1 MSTCQ
6 YGMTRCQLLIINRNI
21 LNLNKKNTMIDFN
34 ADEEMDEIN
43 SGVGKPIPNNPES
56 STPIL
61 DNFSRDLT
69 LLASKGQLDPV
80 IGRDDEVRRIVQ
92 ILARRKK
99 NNPVLIGEPGVG
111 KTSVV
116 EMLATMIHQGK
127 CPRKLLNKRI
137 VLLELTSLVAGTK
150 YRGQFEERMKAII
163 DELRENKNVIIFID
177 ELHTVVGTGNSSGN
191 LDAANIFK
199 PPLAR
204 GEVQCIGATTLDEY
218 REKIEKDGALE
229 RRFQKVT
236 IDPPTLN
243 QTIEILENIKHVY
256 EKHHNVN
263 YNEECVELC
272 VKLAD
277 RYITD
282 RAFPDKAIDIMDEVG
297 ALVQIDVKAPKALDL
312 LRSDINT
319 LKNEKIDVVKT
330 QNYELAA
337 DLRDKE
343 RKLVNK
349 LEDMTLSW
357 EKRQSKNKID
367 VTVENI
373 MTVVSKITKI
383 PLSRMNQNEKK
394 NLLNLDK
401 QLKRGVVGQ
410 NNAIDTIVKAV
421 RRNSV
426 GIKELAKPIGSF
438 ICLGPTGVGKTH
450 LAKKLADLL
459 FGSEESLIRVDMSEY
474 QEKHSV
480 SRLIGSPPGYV
491 GYNEGGQFTE
501 KVRQNPYSLV
511 LFDEIEKGH
520 RDIFNILLQILDD
533 GYVTDASGRK
543 VNFKNTLIMM
553 TSNIGVKKS
562 HDFSNALG
570 FATKA
575 TQQNDKERIRTII
588 SKSLK
593 NTFNPEFLN
602 RLDDIIIFESL
613 GKSDIKKIVKMELSS
628 LTVRLTEKKYNIKFG
643 PSVVDHIC
651 EIGYDDKFGARPLKR
666 AIQSEVE
673 DFIASQILKNLISE
687 NSQYTM
693 SYNKKT
699 EKFKIGEKQ

>member
-1 MSTCQ
+1 
-6 YGMTRCQLLIINRNI
+6 
-21 LNLNKKNTMIDFN
+21 MIDFS
-34 ADEEMDEIN
+34 ADSEMEELSGKEEPTQTN
-43 SGVGKPIPNNPES
+43 SES
-56 STPIL
+56 GTPIL

-69 LLASKGQLDPV
+69 AIAAKGGLDPV
-80 IGRDDEVRRIVQ
+80 IGRDEEVKRIVQ

-99 NNPVLIGEPGVG
+99 NNPVLIGEPGAG

-116 EMLATMIHQGK
+116 EMLATMIHKGE

-137 VLLELTSLVAGTK
+137 VLLELSSLVAGTK

-163 DELRENKNVIIFID
+163 DELRENKDVIIFID
-177 ELHTVVGTGNSSGN
+177 EIHTVVGTGNSSGN

-204 GEVQCIGATTLDEY
+204 GEVQCIGATTMDEF

-236 IDPPTLN
+236 IEPPSVN
-243 QTIEILENIKHVY
+243 ETIEILENIKQVY
-256 EKHHNVN
+256 ENHHNVT
-263 YNEECVELC
+263 YDKECIELC

-277 RYITD
+277 RYISD

-297 ALVQIDVKAPKALDL
+297 SMVQIDVKTPKALEK
-312 LRSDINT
+312 LRDEISV
-319 LKNEKIDVVKT
+319 LKNEKITVVKT
-330 QNYELAA
+330 QDYEKAA

-343 RKLVNK
+343 RKLSTK
-349 LEDMTLSW
+349 LKTLTKNWED
-357 EKRQSKNKID
+357 KQSLHKVP
-367 VTVENI
+367 VTIENI

-383 PLSRMNQNEKK
+383 PLSRMNQNDKK

-401 QLKRGVVGQ
+401 QLKRSVVGQ
-410 NNAIDTIVKAV
+410 DKAINTIVKSV

-426 GIKELAKPIGSF
+426 GIKELDKPIGSF

-450 LAKKLADLL
+450 LAKKLAELM
-459 FGSEESLIRVDMSEY
+459 FGSEESMIRVDMSEY

-501 KVRQNPYSLV
+501 KVRQNPYSLI

-520 RDIFNILLQILDD
+520 REIFNILLQILDD

-543 VNFKNTLIMM
+543 INFKNTLIMM
-553 TSNIGVKKS
+553 TSNIGVKS
-562 HDFSNALG
+562 SQDFGTGLG
-570 FATKA
+570 FTTKA
-575 TQQNDKERIRTII
+575 SQQTDKERVRAII

-602 RLDDIIIFESL
+602 RLDDIIIFETLDKDS
-613 GKSDIKKIVKMELSS
+613 IKKIVKIELSH
-628 LTVRLTEKKYNIKFG
+628 LTSRLVEKGYTIKFG
-643 PSVVDHIC
+643 PSIIDHIC
-651 EIGYDDKFGARPLKR
+651 TIGYDEKFGARPLKR

-673 DFIASQILKNLISE
+673 DFIAAQILKNEITE
-687 NSQYTM
+687 GKQYTM
-693 SYNKKT
+693 GYNKTT
-699 EKFKIGEKQ
+699 EKFKLVEKQ

>member
-1 MSTCQ
+1 
-6 YGMTRCQLLIINRNI
+6 
-21 LNLNKKNTMIDFN
+21 MIDFS
-34 ADEEMDEIN
+34 ADSEMEEISGKEEPTQSN
-43 SGVGKPIPNNPES
+43 SES
-56 STPIL
+56 GTPIL

-69 LLASKGQLDPV
+69 AIAAKGGLDPV
-80 IGRDDEVRRIVQ
+80 IGRDDEVKRIVQ
-92 ILARRKK
+92 ILSRRKK
-99 NNPVLIGEPGVG
+99 NNPVLIGEPGAG

-116 EMLATMIHQGK
+116 EMLATMIHKGE
-127 CPRKLLNKRI
+127 CPRSLLNKRI
-137 VLLELTSLVAGTK
+137 VLLELSSLVAGTK

-163 DELRENKNVIIFID
+163 DELRENKDVIIFID
-177 ELHTVVGTGNSSGN
+177 EIHTVVGTGNSSGN

-204 GEVQCIGATTLDEY
+204 GEVQCIGATTMDEF

-236 IDPPTLN
+236 IDPPSVED
-243 QTIEILENIKHVY
+243 TIEILDNIKHVY
-256 EKHHNVN
+256 EEHHNVT
-263 YNEECVELC
+263 YDKYCVELC

-277 RYITD
+277 RYISD

-297 ALVQIDVKAPKALDL
+297 SMVQIDVKTPKSLEK
-312 LRSDINT
+312 LRNEISV
-319 LKNEKIDVVKT
+319 LKNEKIDVVKS
-330 QNYELAA
+330 QDYEKAA

-343 RKLVNK
+343 RKLTTK
-349 LEDMTLSW
+349 LKSLTQNW
-357 EKRQSKNKID
+357 EEKQSLHKVP
-367 VTVENI
+367 VTEENI

-401 QLKRGVVGQ
+401 QLKKSVIGQ
-410 NNAIDTIVKAV
+410 DKAINTIVKSV

-426 GIKELAKPIGSF
+426 GIKELDKPIGSF

-450 LAKKLADLL
+450 LAKKLAELM
-459 FGSEESLIRVDMSEY
+459 FGSEESMIRVDMSEY

-501 KVRQNPYSLV
+501 KVRQNPYSLI

-520 RDIFNILLQILDD
+520 REIFNILLQILDD

-543 VNFKNTLIMM
+543 INFKNTLIMM
-553 TSNIGVKKS
+553 TSNIGVKNS
-562 HDFSNALG
+562 QDFSNSLG
-570 FATKA
+570 FTTKA
-575 TQQNDKERIRTII
+575 SQQTDKERVRTII

-602 RLDDIIIFESL
+602 RLDDIIIFETL
-613 GKSDIKKIVKMELSS
+613 DKSSIKKIVKIELSH
-628 LTVRLTEKKYNIKFG
+628 LTSRLVEKGYSIKFG

-651 EIGYDDKFGARPLKR
+651 GIGYDEKFGARPLKR
-666 AIQSEVE
+666 SIQSEVE
-673 DFIASQILKNLISE
+673 DFIAAEILKSGISE
-687 NSQYTM
+687 NQQYTM
-693 SYNKKT
+693 SYNKTT
-699 EKFKIGEKQ
+699 EKFKLVEKQ

>member
-1 MSTCQ
+1 
-6 YGMTRCQLLIINRNI
+6 
-21 LNLNKKNTMIDFN
+21 MIDFS
-34 ADEEMDEIN
+34 ADSDMEEISGKEEPRQPN
-43 SGVGKPIPNNPES
+43 SES
-56 STPIL
+56 GTPIL

-69 LLASKGQLDPV
+69 ALAAKNRLDPV
-80 IGRDDEVRRIVQ
+80 IGRDDEVKRIVQ

-99 NNPVLIGEPGVG
+99 NNPVLIGEPGAG

-116 EMLATMIHQGK
+116 EMLATMIHKGE

-137 VLLELTSLVAGTK
+137 VLLELSSLVAGTK

-163 DELRENKNVIIFID
+163 DELRDSKEVIIFID
-177 ELHTVVGTGNSSGN
+177 EIHTVVGTGNSSGN

-204 GEVQCIGATTLDEY
+204 GEVQCIGATTMDEY

-236 IDPPTLN
+236 IDPPSLN

-256 EKHHNVN
+256 EDHHNVT
-263 YNEECVELC
+263 YNNECVELC
-272 VKLAD
+272 VRLAD

-297 ALVQIDVKAPKALDL
+297 SMVQIDVKTPKALEK
-312 LRSDINT
+312 LRTEISN
-319 LKNEKIDVVKT
+319 LKKEKIDVVKS
-330 QNYELAA
+330 QDYEKAA

-343 RKLVNK
+343 RKVTTK
-349 LEDMTLSW
+349 LKTLTTTW
-357 EKRQSKNKID
+357 EERQSLHKIP

-373 MTVVSKITKI
+373 MSVVSKITKI
-383 PLSRMNQNEKK
+383 PLSRMNHNEKK

-401 QLKRGVVGQ
+401 HLKKSVIGQ
-410 NNAIDTIVKAV
+410 DKAIATIVKSV

-426 GIKELAKPIGSF
+426 GIKELDKPIGSF

-450 LAKKLADLL
+450 LAKKLAELM
-459 FGSEESLIRVDMSEY
+459 FGSEESMIRVDMSEY

-501 KVRQNPYSLV
+501 KVRQNPYSLI

-520 RDIFNILLQILDD
+520 REIFNILLQILDD

-543 VNFKNTLIMM
+543 INFKNRNRMLDVYRDWKNPPTTNL
-553 TSNIGVKKS
+553 
-562 HDFSNALG
+562 
-570 FATKA
+570 
-575 TQQNDKERIRTII
+575 ER
-588 SKSLK
+588 
-593 NTFNPEFLN
+593 FL
-602 RLDDIIIFESL
+602 
-613 GKSDIKKIVKMELSS
+613 
-628 LTVRLTEKKYNIKFG
+628 
-643 PSVVDHIC
+643 
-651 EIGYDDKFGARPLKR
+651 
-666 AIQSEVE
+666 
-673 DFIASQILKNLISE
+673 
-687 NSQYTM
+687 
-693 SYNKKT
+693 
-699 EKFKIGEKQ
+699 

>member
-1 MSTCQ
+1 
-6 YGMTRCQLLIINRNI
+6 
-21 LNLNKKNTMIDFN
+21 MIDFS
-34 ADEEMDEIN
+34 ADSEMEEISGKEEPTQSN
-43 SGVGKPIPNNPES
+43 SES
-56 STPIL
+56 GTPIL

-69 LLASKGQLDPV
+69 AIAAKGGLDPV
-80 IGRDDEVRRIVQ
+80 IGRDDEVKRIVQ

-99 NNPVLIGEPGVG
+99 NNPVLIGEPGAG

-116 EMLATMIHQGK
+116 EMLATMIHKGE
-127 CPRKLLNKRI
+127 CPRKLINKRI
-137 VLLELTSLVAGTK
+137 VLLELSSLVAGTK

-163 DELRENKNVIIFID
+163 DELRENKDVIIFID
-177 ELHTVVGTGNSSGN
+177 EIHTVVGTGNSSGN

-204 GEVQCIGATTLDEY
+204 GEVQCIGATTMDEY

-236 IDPPTLN
+236 IEPPSVKD
-243 QTIEILENIKHVY
+243 TIEILENIKHVY
-256 EKHHNVN
+256 EEHHNVT
-263 YNEECVELC
+263 YDKYCVELC

-277 RYITD
+277 RYISD

-297 ALVQIDVKAPKALDL
+297 SMVQIDVKTPKSLEK
-312 LRSDINT
+312 LRNEISV
-319 LKNEKIDVVKT
+319 LKNEKIDVVKS
-330 QNYELAA
+330 QDYEKAA

-343 RKLVNK
+343 RKLTTK
-349 LEDMTLSW
+349 LKSLTQNW
-357 EKRQSKNKID
+357 EEKQSLHKVP
-367 VTVENI
+367 VTEENI

-401 QLKRGVVGQ
+401 HLKKSVIGQ
-410 NNAIDTIVKAV
+410 DKAINTIVKSV

-426 GIKELAKPIGSF
+426 GIKELDKPIGSF

-450 LAKKLADLL
+450 LAKKLAELM
-459 FGSEESLIRVDMSEY
+459 FGSEESMIRVDMSEY

-501 KVRQNPYSLV
+501 KVRQNPYSLI

-520 RDIFNILLQILDD
+520 REIFNILLQILDD

-543 VNFKNTLIMM
+543 INFKNTLIMM
-553 TSNIGVKKS
+553 TSNIGVKNS
-562 HDFSNALG
+562 QDFSNSLG
-570 FATKA
+570 FTTKA
-575 TQQNDKERIRTII
+575 SQQTDKERVRTII

-602 RLDDIIIFESL
+602 RLDDIIIFETL
-613 GKSDIKKIVKMELSS
+613 DKSSIKKIVKIELSH
-628 LTVRLTEKKYNIKFG
+628 LTSRLVEKGYIIKFG
-643 PSVVDHIC
+643 PSVIDHIC
-651 EIGYDDKFGARPLKR
+651 GIGYDEKFGARPLKR
-666 AIQSEVE
+666 SIQSEVE
-673 DFIASQILKNLISE
+673 DFIAAEILKSGIGE
-687 NSQYTM
+687 NQQYTM
-693 SYNKKT
+693 SYNKTT
-699 EKFKIGEKQ
+699 EKFKLVEKQ

>member
-1 MSTCQ
+1 
-6 YGMTRCQLLIINRNI
+6 
-21 LNLNKKNTMIDFN
+21 MIDFS
-34 ADEEMDEIN
+34 ADSEMEEISGKEEPTQSN
-43 SGVGKPIPNNPES
+43 SES
-56 STPIL
+56 GTPIL

-69 LLASKGQLDPV
+69 AIAAKGGLDPV
-80 IGRDDEVRRIVQ
+80 IGRDDEVKRIVQ

-99 NNPVLIGEPGVG
+99 NNPVLIGEPGAG

-116 EMLATMIHQGK
+116 EMLATMIHKGE
-127 CPRKLLNKRI
+127 CPRKLMNKRI
-137 VLLELTSLVAGTK
+137 VLLELSSLVAGTK

-163 DELRENKNVIIFID
+163 DELRENKDVIIFID
-177 ELHTVVGTGNSSGN
+177 EIHTVVGTGNSSGN

-204 GEVQCIGATTLDEY
+204 GEVQCIGATTMDEY

-236 IDPPTLN
+236 IEPPSVKD
-243 QTIEILENIKHVY
+243 TIEILENIKHVY
-256 EKHHNVN
+256 EEHHNVT
-263 YNEECVELC
+263 YDKYCVELC

-277 RYITD
+277 RYISD

-297 ALVQIDVKAPKALDL
+297 SMVQIDVKTPKSLEK
-312 LRSDINT
+312 LRNEISI
-319 LKNEKIDVVKT
+319 LKNEKIDVVKS
-330 QNYELAA
+330 QDYEKAA

-343 RKLVNK
+343 RKLTTK
-349 LEDMTLSW
+349 LKSLTQNW
-357 EKRQSKNKID
+357 EEKQSLHKVP
-367 VTVENI
+367 VTEENI

-401 QLKRGVVGQ
+401 QLKKSVIGQ
-410 NNAIDTIVKAV
+410 DKAINTIVKSV

-426 GIKELAKPIGSF
+426 GIKELDKPIGSF

-450 LAKKLADLL
+450 LAKKLAELM
-459 FGSEESLIRVDMSEY
+459 FGSEESMIRVDMSEY

-501 KVRQNPYSLV
+501 KVRQNPYSLI

-520 RDIFNILLQILDD
+520 REIFNILLQILDD

-543 VNFKNTLIMM
+543 INFKNTLIMM
-553 TSNIGVKKS
+553 TSNIGVKNS
-562 HDFSNALG
+562 QDFSNSLG
-570 FATKA
+570 FTTKA
-575 TQQNDKERIRTII
+575 SQQTDKERVRTII

-602 RLDDIIIFESL
+602 RLDDIIIFETL
-613 GKSDIKKIVKMELSS
+613 DKSSIKKIVKIELSH
-628 LTVRLTEKKYNIKFG
+628 LTSRLVEKGYSIKFG

-651 EIGYDDKFGARPLKR
+651 GIGYDEKFGARPLKR
-666 AIQSEVE
+666 SIQSEVE
-673 DFIASQILKNLISE
+673 DFIAAEILKSGISE
-687 NSQYTM
+687 NQQYTM
-693 SYNKKT
+693 SYNKTT
-699 EKFKIGEKQ
+699 EKFKLVEKQ

>member
-1 MSTCQ
+1 
-6 YGMTRCQLLIINRNI
+6 
-21 LNLNKKNTMIDFN
+21 MIDFS
-34 ADEEMDEIN
+34 ADSEMEEISGKEEPTQSN
-43 SGVGKPIPNNPES
+43 SES
-56 STPIL
+56 GTPIL

-69 LLASKGQLDPV
+69 AIAAKGGLDPV
-80 IGRDDEVRRIVQ
+80 IGRDDEVKRIVQ

-99 NNPVLIGEPGVG
+99 NNPVLIGEPGAG

-116 EMLATMIHQGK
+116 EMLATMIHKGE
-127 CPRKLLNKRI
+127 CPRKLMNKRI
-137 VLLELTSLVAGTK
+137 VLLELSSLVAGTK

-163 DELRENKNVIIFID
+163 DELRENKDVIIFID
-177 ELHTVVGTGNSSGN
+177 EIHTVVGTGNSSGN

-204 GEVQCIGATTLDEY
+204 GEVQCIGATTMDEF

-236 IDPPTLN
+236 IDPPSVKD
-243 QTIEILENIKHVY
+243 TIEILDNIKHVY
-256 EKHHNVN
+256 EEHHNVT
-263 YNEECVELC
+263 YDKYCVELC

-277 RYITD
+277 RYISD

-297 ALVQIDVKAPKALDL
+297 SMVQIDVKTPKSLEK
-312 LRSDINT
+312 LRNEISI
-319 LKNEKIDVVKT
+319 LKNEKIDVVKS
-330 QNYELAA
+330 QDYEKAA

-343 RKLVNK
+343 RKLTTK
-349 LEDMTLSW
+349 LKSLTQNW
-357 EKRQSKNKID
+357 EEKQSLHKVP
-367 VTVENI
+367 VTEENI

-401 QLKRGVVGQ
+401 QLKKSVIGQ
-410 NNAIDTIVKAV
+410 DKAINTIVKSV

-426 GIKELAKPIGSF
+426 GIKELDKPIGSF

-450 LAKKLADLL
+450 LAKKLAELM
-459 FGSEESLIRVDMSEY
+459 FGSEESMIRVDMSEY

-501 KVRQNPYSLV
+501 KVRQNPYSLI

-520 RDIFNILLQILDD
+520 REIFNILLQILDD

-543 VNFKNTLIMM
+543 INFKNTLIMM
-553 TSNIGVKKS
+553 TSNIGVKNS
-562 HDFSNALG
+562 QDFSNSLG
-570 FATKA
+570 FTTKA
-575 TQQNDKERIRTII
+575 SQQTDKERVRTII

-602 RLDDIIIFESL
+602 RLDDIIIFETLDKGS
-613 GKSDIKKIVKMELSS
+613 IKKIVKIELSH
-628 LTVRLTEKKYNIKFG
+628 LTSRLVEKGYSIKFG

-651 EIGYDDKFGARPLKR
+651 GIGYDEKFGARPLKR
-666 AIQSEVE
+666 SIQSEVE
-673 DFIASQILKNLISE
+673 DFIAAEILKSGIGE
-687 NSQYTM
+687 NQQYTM
-693 SYNKKT
+693 SYNKTT
-699 EKFKIGEKQ
+699 EKFKLVEKQ

>member
-1 MSTCQ
+1 
-6 YGMTRCQLLIINRNI
+6 
-21 LNLNKKNTMIDFN
+21 MIDFS
-34 ADEEMDEIN
+34 ADSEMEEISGKEEPTQSN
-43 SGVGKPIPNNPES
+43 SES
-56 STPIL
+56 GTPIL

-69 LLASKGQLDPV
+69 AIAAKGGLDPV
-80 IGRDDEVRRIVQ
+80 IGRDDEVKRIVQ

-99 NNPVLIGEPGVG
+99 NNPVLIGEPGAG

-116 EMLATMIHQGK
+116 EMLATMIHKGE
-127 CPRKLLNKRI
+127 CPRSLLNKRI
-137 VLLELTSLVAGTK
+137 VLLELSSLVAGTK

-163 DELRENKNVIIFID
+163 DELRENKDVIIFID
-177 ELHTVVGTGNSSGN
+177 EIHTVVGTGNSSGN

-204 GEVQCIGATTLDEY
+204 GEVQCIGATTMDEF

-236 IDPPTLN
+236 IDPPSVKD
-243 QTIEILENIKHVY
+243 TIEILDNIKHVY
-256 EKHHNVN
+256 EEHHNVT
-263 YNEECVELC
+263 YDKYCVELC

-277 RYITD
+277 RYISD

-297 ALVQIDVKAPKALDL
+297 SMVQIDVKTPKSLEK
-312 LRSDINT
+312 LRNEISI
-319 LKNEKIDVVKT
+319 LKNEKIDVVKS
-330 QNYELAA
+330 QDYEKAA

-343 RKLVNK
+343 RKLTTK
-349 LEDMTLSW
+349 LKSLTQNW
-357 EKRQSKNKID
+357 EEKQSLHKVP
-367 VTVENI
+367 VTEENI

-401 QLKRGVVGQ
+401 QLKKSVIGQ
-410 NNAIDTIVKAV
+410 DKAINTIVKSV

-426 GIKELAKPIGSF
+426 GIKELDKPIGSF

-450 LAKKLADLL
+450 LAKKLAELM
-459 FGSEESLIRVDMSEY
+459 FGSEESMIRVDMSEY

-501 KVRQNPYSLV
+501 KVRQNPYSLI

-520 RDIFNILLQILDD
+520 REIFNILLQILDD

-543 VNFKNTLIMM
+543 INFKNTLIMM
-553 TSNIGVKKS
+553 TSNIGVKNS
-562 HDFSNALG
+562 QDFSNSLG
-570 FATKA
+570 FTTKA
-575 TQQNDKERIRTII
+575 SQQTDKERVRTII

-602 RLDDIIIFESL
+602 RLDDIIIFETLDKGS
-613 GKSDIKKIVKMELSS
+613 IKKIVKIELSH
-628 LTVRLTEKKYNIKFG
+628 LTSRLVEKGYSIKFG

-651 EIGYDDKFGARPLKR
+651 GIGYDEKFGARPLKR
-666 AIQSEVE
+666 SIQSEVE
-673 DFIASQILKNLISE
+673 DFIAAEILKSGIGE
-687 NSQYTM
+687 NQQYTM
-693 SYNKKT
+693 SYNKTT
-699 EKFKIGEKQ
+699 EKFKLVEKQ

>member
-1 MSTCQ
+1 M
-6 YGMTRCQLLIINRNI
+6 
-21 LNLNKKNTMIDFN
+21 NLNFSSS
-34 ADEEMDEIN
+34 ESEMEGPGENKGDNYTQQSDN
-43 SGVGKPIPNNPES
+43 SG
-56 STPIL
+56 TPIL

-69 LLASKGQLDPV
+69 ALAAKGKLDPV
-80 IGRDDEVRRIVQ
+80 IGRDDEVKRIVQ

-116 EMLATMIHQGK
+116 EMLATMIHEGK

-137 VLLELTSLVAGTK
+137 VLLELSSLVAGTK

-163 DELRENKNVIIFID
+163 DELRDNKDVIIFID
-177 ELHTVVGTGNSSGN
+177 EIHTVVGTGNSSGN

-236 IDPPTLN
+236 IDPPSVTE
-243 QTIEILENIKHVY
+243 TVEILNSIKHVY
-256 EKHHNVN
+256 ENHHNVS
-263 YNEECVELC
+263 YSDECVELC

-277 RYITD
+277 RYVSD
-282 RAFPDKAIDIMDEVG
+282 RQFPDKAIDILDEVG
-297 ALVQIDVKAPKALDL
+297 SMVQIDVKTPKAIEKLKVEIEDL
-312 LRSDINT
+312 
-319 LKNEKIDVVKT
+319 KVEKMVVVKT
-330 QNYELAA
+330 QNYEKAA
-337 DLRDKE
+337 DLRDSE
-343 RKLVNK
+343 RKLTNK
-349 LEDMTLSW
+349 LTELTVAW
-357 EKRQSKNKID
+357 EKKQSENKIAVTIED
-367 VTVENI
+367 V

-401 QLKRGVVGQ
+401 QLKKSVIGQ
-410 NNAIDTIVKAV
+410 DEAINTIVKSV

-426 GIKELAKPIGSF
+426 GIKELNKPIGSF
-438 ICLGPTGVGKTH
+438 ICLGSTGVGKTH
-450 LAKKLADLL
+450 LAKNLAKLM
-459 FGSEESLIRVDMSEY
+459 FGSEDSMIRVDMSEY

-501 KVRQNPYSLV
+501 KVRQKPYSLI

-543 VNFKNTLIMM
+543 INFRNTLIMM
-553 TSNIGVKKS
+553 TSNIGVKS
-562 HDFSNALG
+562 SQDFSNGLG
-570 FATKA
+570 FSTKA
-575 TQQNDKERIRTII
+575 SQQTDKERVRTII

-602 RLDDIIIFESL
+602 RLDDIIFFESL
-613 GKSDIKKIVKMELSS
+613 DKKSVKKIVKIELSH
-628 LTVRLTEKKYNIKFG
+628 LTDRLTDKGYTVKFS
-643 PSVVDHIC
+643 PTVVDHIC
-651 EIGYDDKFGARPLKR
+651 EVGYDEKFGARPLKR

-673 DFIASQILKNLISE
+673 DFIAEEILKNSIEEGKKYTLKYIKSSE
-687 NSQYTM
+687 EFTIV
-693 SYNKKT
+693 
-699 EKFKIGEKQ
+699 EK

>member
-1 MSTCQ
+1 
-6 YGMTRCQLLIINRNI
+6 
-21 LNLNKKNTMIDFN
+21 MIDFS
-34 ADEEMDEIN
+34 ADSEMEEISGKEEPTPSN
-43 SGVGKPIPNNPES
+43 SES
-56 STPIL
+56 GTPIL

-69 LLASKGQLDPV
+69 ALAAKNRLDPV
-80 IGRDDEVRRIVQ
+80 IGRDDEVKRIVQ

-99 NNPVLIGEPGVG
+99 NNPVLIGEPGAG

-116 EMLATMIHQGK
+116 EMLATMIHKGE

-137 VLLELTSLVAGTK
+137 VLLELSSLVAGTK

-163 DELRENKNVIIFID
+163 DELRENKDVIIFID
-177 ELHTVVGTGNSSGN
+177 EIHTVVGTGNSSGN

-204 GEVQCIGATTLDEY
+204 GEVQCIGATTMDEY

-236 IDPPTLN
+236 IEPPSLN
-243 QTIEILENIKHVY
+243 ETIEILENIKHVY
-256 EKHHNVN
+256 ENHHNVT
-263 YNEECVELC
+263 YNEDCVELC

-277 RYITD
+277 RYISD

-297 ALVQIDVKAPKALDL
+297 SMVQIDVKTPKALEK
-312 LRSDINT
+312 LRTEIST
-319 LKNEKIDVVKT
+319 LKKEKIDVVKS
-330 QNYELAA
+330 QDYEKAA

-343 RKLVNK
+343 RKLTTK
-349 LEDMTLSW
+349 LKTLTQNW
-357 EKRQSKNKID
+357 EEKQSLHKIP
-367 VTVENI
+367 VTIENI
-373 MTVVSKITKI
+373 MSVVSKITKI

-401 QLKRGVVGQ
+401 HLKKSVVGQ
-410 NNAIDTIVKAV
+410 DKAIDTIVKSV

-426 GIKELAKPIGSF
+426 GIKELDKPIGSF

-450 LAKKLADLL
+450 LAKKLAELM
-459 FGSEESLIRVDMSEY
+459 FGSEESMIRVDMSEY

-501 KVRQNPYSLV
+501 KVRQNPYSLI

-520 RDIFNILLQILDD
+520 REIFNILLQILDD

-543 VNFKNTLIMM
+543 INFKNTLIMM
-553 TSNIGVKKS
+553 TSNIGVKNS
-562 HDFSNALG
+562 QDFSNGLG
-570 FATKA
+570 FTTKA
-575 TQQNDKERIRTII
+575 SQQTDKERVRTII

-613 GKSDIKKIVKMELSS
+613 DRDSIKKIVKIELSH
-628 LTVRLTEKKYNIKFG
+628 LTSRLVEKGYTIKFG
-643 PSVVDHIC
+643 SSIVDHIC
-651 EIGYDDKFGARPLKR
+651 RIGYDEKFGARPLKR
-666 AIQSEVE
+666 SIQSEVE
-673 DFIASQILKNLISE
+673 DFIAAQILKNIVSE
-687 NSQYTM
+687 GQVYTM
-693 SYNKKT
+693 SYNKTT
-699 EKFKIGEKQ
+699 EKFKLVEKQ

>member
-1 MSTCQ
+1 
-6 YGMTRCQLLIINRNI
+6 
-21 LNLNKKNTMIDFN
+21 MIDFSSSSEM
-34 ADEEMDEIN
+34 EEL
-43 SGVGKPIPNNPES
+43 SGKEEPTQTNRDSG
-56 STPIL
+56 TPIL

-69 LLASKGQLDPV
+69 AIAAKGGLDPV
-80 IGRDDEVRRIVQ
+80 IGRDEEVKRIIQ

-116 EMLATMIHQGK
+116 EMLATMIHKGE

-137 VLLELTSLVAGTK
+137 VLLELSSLVAGTK

-163 DELRENKNVIIFID
+163 DELRENKDVIIFID
-177 ELHTVVGTGNSSGN
+177 EIHTVVGTGNSSGN

-204 GEVQCIGATTLDEY
+204 GEVQCIGATTMDEF
-218 REKIEKDGALE
+218 RERIEKDGALE

-236 IDPPTLN
+236 IEPPSVN
-243 QTIEILENIKHVY
+243 ETIEILENIKQVY
-256 EKHHNVN
+256 ENHHNVT
-263 YNEECVELC
+263 YDKECIGLC

-277 RYITD
+277 RYISD

-297 ALVQIDVKAPKALDL
+297 SMVQIDVKTPKALEK
-312 LRSDINT
+312 LRAEIST
-319 LKNEKIDVVKT
+319 LKNDKIIVVKT
-330 QNYELAA
+330 QDYEKAA

-343 RKLVNK
+343 RKLSTK
-349 LEDMTLSW
+349 LKTLTKDWED
-357 EKRQSKNKID
+357 KQSLHKVP
-367 VTVENI
+367 VTIENI

-383 PLSRMNQNEKK
+383 PLSRMNQNDKK
-394 NLLNLDK
+394 NLLNLDR
-401 QLKRGVVGQ
+401 QLKRSVVGQ
-410 NNAIDTIVKAV
+410 DKAINTIVKSI

-426 GIKELAKPIGSF
+426 GIKELDKPIGSF

-450 LAKKLADLL
+450 LAKKLAELM
-459 FGSEESLIRVDMSEY
+459 FGSEESMIRVDMSEY

-501 KVRQNPYSLV
+501 KVRQNPYSLI

-520 RDIFNILLQILDD
+520 HEIFNILLQILDD

-543 VNFKNTLIMM
+543 INFKNTLIMM
-553 TSNIGVKKS
+553 TSNIGVKS
-562 HDFSNALG
+562 SQDFGTGLG
-570 FATKA
+570 FTTKA
-575 TQQNDKERIRTII
+575 SQQTDKERVRAII

-602 RLDDIIIFESL
+602 RLDDIIIFETLDKDS
-613 GKSDIKKIVKMELSS
+613 IKKIVTIELSH
-628 LTVRLTEKKYNIKFG
+628 LTSRLVEKGYTIKFG
-643 PSVVDHIC
+643 PSIIDHIC
-651 EIGYDDKFGARPLKR
+651 TIGYDEKFGARPLKR

-673 DFIASQILKNLISE
+673 DFIAAQILKNEITE
-687 NSQYTM
+687 DKHYTM
-693 SYNKKT
+693 GYNKTT
-699 EKFKIGEKQ
+699 EKFKLVEKQ

>member
-1 MSTCQ
+1 
-6 YGMTRCQLLIINRNI
+6 
-21 LNLNKKNTMIDFN
+21 MIDFS
-34 ADEEMDEIN
+34 ADSEMEELSGKEEPTQTN
-43 SGVGKPIPNNPES
+43 SES
-56 STPIL
+56 GTPIL

-69 LLASKGQLDPV
+69 AIAAKGGLDPV
-80 IGRDDEVRRIVQ
+80 IGRDEEVKRIVQ

-99 NNPVLIGEPGVG
+99 NNPVLIGEPGAG

-116 EMLATMIHQGK
+116 EMLATMIHKGD

-137 VLLELTSLVAGTK
+137 VLLELSSLVAGTK

-163 DELRENKNVIIFID
+163 DELRENKDVIIFID
-177 ELHTVVGTGNSSGN
+177 EIHTVVGTGNSSGN

-204 GEVQCIGATTLDEY
+204 GEVQCIGATTMDEF

-236 IDPPTLN
+236 IEPPSVN
-243 QTIEILENIKHVY
+243 ETIEILENIKQVY
-256 EKHHNVN
+256 ENHHNVT
-263 YNEECVELC
+263 YDKECIELC

-277 RYITD
+277 RYISD

-297 ALVQIDVKAPKALDL
+297 SMVQIDVKTPKALEK
-312 LRSDINT
+312 LRDEISV
-319 LKNEKIDVVKT
+319 LKNEKITVVKT
-330 QNYELAA
+330 QDYEKAA

-343 RKLVNK
+343 RKLSTK
-349 LEDMTLSW
+349 LKTLTKNWED
-357 EKRQSKNKID
+357 KQSLHKVP
-367 VTVENI
+367 VTIENI

-383 PLSRMNQNEKK
+383 PLSRMNQNDKK

-401 QLKRGVVGQ
+401 QLKRSVVGQ
-410 NNAIDTIVKAV
+410 DKAINTIVKSV

-426 GIKELAKPIGSF
+426 GIKELDKPIGSF

-450 LAKKLADLL
+450 LAKKLAELM
-459 FGSEESLIRVDMSEY
+459 FGSEESMIRVDMSEY

-501 KVRQNPYSLV
+501 KVRQNPYSLI

-520 RDIFNILLQILDD
+520 REIFNILLQILDD

-543 VNFKNTLIMM
+543 INFKNTLIMM
-553 TSNIGVKKS
+553 TSNIGVKS
-562 HDFSNALG
+562 SQDFGTGLG
-570 FATKA
+570 FTTKA
-575 TQQNDKERIRTII
+575 SQQTDKERVRAII

-602 RLDDIIIFESL
+602 RLDDIIIFETLDKDS
-613 GKSDIKKIVKMELSS
+613 IKKIVKIELSH
-628 LTVRLTEKKYNIKFG
+628 LTSRLVEKGYTIKFG
-643 PSVVDHIC
+643 PSIIDHIC
-651 EIGYDDKFGARPLKR
+651 TIGYDEKFGARPLKR

-673 DFIASQILKNLISE
+673 DFIAAQILKNEITE
-687 NSQYTM
+687 GKQYTM
-693 SYNKKT
+693 GYNKTT
-699 EKFKIGEKQ
+699 EKFKLVEKQ

>member
-1 MSTCQ
+1 M
-6 YGMTRCQLLIINRNI
+6 LIIYGNI
-21 LNLNKKNTMIDFN
+21 VNLNKKKNMIDFS
-34 ADEEMDEIN
+34 ADSDMEE
-43 SGVGKPIPNNPES
+43 IPNTGSHRAPEGES
-56 STPIL
+56 GTPIL
-61 DNFSRDLT
+61 DNFSRDLSS
-69 LLASKGQLDPV
+69 LAAKGQLDPV
-80 IGRDDEVRRIVQ
+80 IGRDGEVKRIVQ

-116 EMLATMIHQGK
+116 ELLATMIHEGR

-163 DELRENKNVIIFID
+163 DELRENKDVIIFID
-177 ELHTVVGTGNSSGN
+177 EIHTVVGTGNSAGN

-229 RRFQKVT
+229 RRFQKVV
-236 IDPPTLN
+236 IDPPTLD

-256 EKHHNVN
+256 ENHHNVI
-263 YNEECVELC
+263 YDKECVELC
-272 VKLAD
+272 AKLAD
-277 RYITD
+277 RYISD

-297 ALVQIDVKAPKALDL
+297 SMVQIEVKTPKSLEK
-312 LRSDINT
+312 LRFDILS
-319 LKNEKIDVVKT
+319 LKDEKINVVKS
-330 QNYELAA
+330 QNYEKAA

-343 RKLVNK
+343 RKLTTK
-349 LEDMTLSW
+349 LTELTADW
-357 EKRQSKNKID
+357 ENRQSKNKIL
-367 VTVENI
+367 VTPEDI
-373 MTVVSKITKI
+373 MSVVSKITKI
-383 PLSRMNQNEKK
+383 PLSRMNQNDKK
-394 NLLNLDK
+394 NLLNLDN
-401 QLKRGVVGQ
+401 QLRKSVVGQ
-410 NNAIDTIVKAV
+410 EKAINTIVKSV

-426 GIKELAKPIGSF
+426 GIKELDKPIGSF

-450 LAKKLADLL
+450 LAKKLAELM
-459 FGSEESLIRVDMSEY
+459 FGSEESMIRVDMSEY

-501 KVRQNPYSLV
+501 KVRQRPYSLI

-543 VNFKNTLIMM
+543 INFKNTLIMM
-553 TSNIGVKKS
+553 TSNIGVKNS
-562 HDFSNALG
+562 QDFSNSLG
-570 FATKA
+570 FTTKA
-575 TQQNDKERIRTII
+575 SQQTDKERVRTII

-613 GKSDIKKIVKMELSS
+613 DRSSIKKIVKIELSH
-628 LTVRLTEKKYNIKFG
+628 LTSRLVEKGYNIKFG
-643 PSVVDHIC
+643 PSVIDHIC
-651 EIGYDDKFGARPLKR
+651 LIGYDDKFGARPLKR
-666 AIQSEVE
+666 SIQSEVE
-673 DFIASQILKNLISE
+673 DFIAAEILKNTINEDSP
-687 NSQYTM
+687 YTM
-693 SYNKKT
+693 SYNKNT
-699 EKFKIGEKQ
+699 EKFKLVAKQ